1 MRMKQREN
9 PTSLTD
15 EERQA
20 LIGFVEKLLQRFNGR
35 LLSAILFGSRARGEA
50 GPDSDMDVLVVVDS
64 DDLQVRKEIR
74 HLAVDVWLEHGI
86 YLSTRVWSRAHLR
99 ELEGLQTMLFRNI
112 ERDGIDLLRLA
123 AGSK

>member
-1 MRMKQREN
+1 MKRKGN

-74 HLAVDVWLEHGI
+74 HLAVEVWLEHGI

-123 AGSK
+123 AGGQ

>member
-1 MRMKQREN
+1 MRMKQKGN

-20 LIGFVEKLLQRFNGR
+20 LIEFVEKLLQRFDGR

-74 HLAVDVWLEHGI
+74 HLAVEVWLEHGI

-112 ERDGIDLLRLA
+112 ERDGIDLLQLA

>member
-1 MRMKQREN
+1 MRMKQRGN

-112 ERDGIDLLRLA
+112 ERDGIDLLRLVT
-123 AGSK
+123 GSK

>member
-1 MRMKQREN
+1 MRMKQKEN

-35 LLSAILFGSRARGEA
+35 LLSAILFGSRARSEA
-50 GPDSDMDVLVVVDS
+50 GPNSDMDVLVVVDS

>member
-1 MRMKQREN
+1 MRMKRKGN

-74 HLAVDVWLEHGI
+74 HLAVEVWLEHGI

-123 AGSK
+123 AGGQ